1 MNLLKLFVLT
11 ICIILAFLATGCS
24 TTVPVVMKFPDIPPS
39 LNEKC
44 PALKRIE
51 GKTVSIVD
59 LHKTVVENYTQHH
72 ECSAKVEAWIEW
84 HRTQKQIYESV
95 K

>member
-1 MNLLKLFVLT
+1 MKLYSILLLT
-11 ICIILAFLATGCS
+11 LLTGCS

-44 PALKRIE
+44 PALKKIE
-51 GKTVSIVD
+51 GESVTIVD
-59 LHKTVVENYTQHH
+59 LHKTVVENYTQYH
-72 ECSAKVEAWIEW
+72 ECSTKVEGWMEW
-84 HRTQKQIYESV
+84 YTTQKKIYESV

>member
-1 MNLLKLFVLT
+1 MKLYSILFLTLL
-11 ICIILAFLATGCS
+11 TGCS

-44 PALKRIE
+44 SDLKKIE
-51 GKTVSIVD
+51 GETVTIVD
-59 LHKTVVENYTQHH
+59 LHKTVVENYTLYH
-72 ECSAKVEAWIEW
+72 ECSAKVEGWLEW
-84 HRTQKQIYESV
+84 HRTQKKIYESV

>member
-1 MNLLKLFVLT
+1 MKLYSILLVTLL
-11 ICIILAFLATGCS
+11 TGCS

-44 PALKRIE
+44 PALKKIE

-59 LHKTVVENYTQHH
+59 LHKTVMENYTQHH
-72 ECSAKVEAWIEW
+72 ECAAKVEGWLEW
-84 HRTQKQIYESV
+84 YTTQKKIYESV

>member
-1 MNLLKLFVLT
+1 MKLYSILLATLL
-11 ICIILAFLATGCS
+11 TGCS

-44 PALKRIE
+44 GELKKIE
-51 GKTVSIVD
+51 GKTISIVD
-59 LHKTVVENYTQHH
+59 LHRTVVENYTLYH
-72 ECSAKVEAWIEW
+72 ECAAKNEGWLEW
-84 HRTQKQIYESV
+84 YNTQKKIYESV